1 MNADAIEVNKMQI
14 YFKEAINVPWY
25 TSQRMHT
32 KSRPVKGIHQ
42 NVIMSL

>member
-1 MNADAIEVNKMQI
+1 MNADAMKVNKMQI
-14 YFKEAINVPWY
+14 YFKEALNVPWY

-32 KSRPVKGIHQ
+32 KSRTVKGVHQ